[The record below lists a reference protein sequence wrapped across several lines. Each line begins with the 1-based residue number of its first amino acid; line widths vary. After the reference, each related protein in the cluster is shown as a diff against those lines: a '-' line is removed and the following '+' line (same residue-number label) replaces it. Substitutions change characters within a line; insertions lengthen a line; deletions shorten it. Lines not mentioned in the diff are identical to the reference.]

1 MNTKPI
7 ALFGPSTMPRESRPG
22 PLLLHIQSSLQEL
35 VDRSR

>member
-1 MNTKPI
+1 MSTKSI

-22 PLLLHIQSSLQEL
+22 PLFLHIKASLQEL